1 MGQRISPTELNQRLA
16 TESDIL
22 LIDVRTPAEFESVH
36 VPAANNIPLGEL
48 DPKALLAS
56 GKLREDKPVYILCQ
70 SGRRAEMAAEHL
82 QTAGILNGIVVEG
95 GTEAW
100 VNAGLPVNRGQQQV
114 ISIERQVR
122 IGAGSIVLLGILL
135 GWFVHRYFLGLSA
148 FVGAGLIFAGVTDW
162 CGMGLLLAKAPWNQ
176 RKRS

>member
-1 MGQRISPTELNQRLA
+1 MGHRITPAELNQRLA
-16 TESDIL
+16 TDSDL
-22 LIDVRTPAEFESVH
+22 LVIDVRTPAEFETVH
-36 VPAANNIPLGEL
+36 VPAASNMPLGDL
-48 DPKALLAS
+48 NPKALVAS
-56 GKLREDKPVYILCQ
+56 GKLRDNQPVYILCH
-70 SGRRAEMAAEHL
+70 SGRRAESAAEQL
-82 QTAGILNGIVVEG
+82 NAAGIANGIVVEG

-100 VNAGLPVNRGQQQV
+100 VNAGLPVIRGEHQT

-122 IGAGSIVLLGILL
+122 IGAGSLVLLGILL

-176 RKRS
+176 RKKS

>member
-1 MGQRISPTELNQRLA
+1 MGQRITPTELNHRLA
-16 TESDIL
+16 SEPGLL

-56 GKLREDKPVYILCQ
+56 GKLRENQAVYILCQ
-70 SGRRAEMAAEHL
+70 SGRRAAIAAEQL
-82 QTAGILNGIVVEG
+82 QDGGIPNGIVVDG

-100 VNAGLPVNRGQQQV
+100 VSAGLPVNRGQQQV

-148 FVGAGLIFAGVTDW
+148 FVGAGLVFAGVTDW
-162 CGMGLLLAKAPWNQ
+162 CGMGLLLAKAPWNH
-176 RKRS
+176 RKKS